1 MSTSSSRSP
10 DTSSPTPDP
19 SASDEPAAERAIY
32 AELRRAARWLRA
44 RERPDLTMRT
54 TGLVHEAYLALQK
67 TGALGGGSGAG
78 AFADASPDLYARVMT
93 RALIDAARR
102 RSRVKRGGGVRPLSL
117 SDRDVPAGGAS
128 GVEDRVH
135 LAVDVDAAL
144 DRLQRVDARACRV
157 VELKFYEGLED
168 TQISEALG
176 VTTRTVRRDWVKAQA
191 HLRVFVGGRPTVS
204 QPIAA

>member
-1 MSTSSSRSP
+1 MSTSSSRSLE
-10 DTSSPTPDP
+10 TASPVADL
-19 SASDEPAAERAIY
+19 SAAEQAVY
-32 AELRRAARWLRA
+32 ANLRRAARWLRA
-44 RERPDLTMRT
+44 RERPDLTVRT

-67 TGALGGGSGAG
+67 TGALGRGSGAG
-78 AFADASPDLYARVMT
+78 AFADASPDLYVRAMR
-93 RALIDAARR
+93 RALVDASRR
-102 RSRVKRGGGVRPLSL
+102 RGRAKRGGGVRPLSL
-117 SDRDVPAGGAS
+117 SDRDAPAGGS
-128 GVEDRVH
+128 GRDVEDLVH

-157 VELKFYEGLED
+157 VELKFYGGLED

-204 QPIAA
+204 QSIAA